1 MLRNDG
7 KYEIYII
14 EFRVKK
20 PDSDSTYSNSWHEI
34 NFDSTWV
41 SQELYAAKK
50 EVWHEFSA
58 SGKCWQETGVHG
70 TYDVEVAIKLYV
82 LLKQHSIQKDKC
94 LFRVNKKTVWQESEI
109 LWCG

>member
-1 MLRNDG
+1 MLCNDG

-20 PDSDSTYSNSWHEI
+20 PDSDSNSWHEI

-70 TYDVEVAIKLYV
+70 TYDVEVAIKLHA
-82 LLKQHSIQKDKC
+82 LLKQHSIQKDKY
-94 LFRVNKKTVWQESEI
+94 LFRVNKKTIWQESKI
-109 LWCG
+109 LCG